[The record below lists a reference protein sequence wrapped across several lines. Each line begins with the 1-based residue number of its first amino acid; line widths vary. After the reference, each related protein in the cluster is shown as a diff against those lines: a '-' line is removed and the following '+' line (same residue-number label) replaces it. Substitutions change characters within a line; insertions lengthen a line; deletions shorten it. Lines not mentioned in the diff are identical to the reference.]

1 MWKHDARRA
10 LRQSAFRIYKCYII
24 NMFICMEWR
33 KVKLRADCHS
43 VQFNERTEF
52 YDHFLLKCVQSAICD
67 EIGE

>member
-1 MWKHDARRA
+1 M
-10 LRQSAFRIYKCYII
+10 LYYKYVY
-24 NMFICMEWR
+24 MYGVE

-52 YDHFLLKCVQSAICD
+52 YDHFLLKCVQSAICN